1 MHTLESLSQ
10 SRGVEPAG
18 AQKELERVS
27 VLISASQAESIAGLD
42 KVVWLVASRSRPR
55 LLSL

>member
-1 MHTLESLSQ
+1 MHPLESLSQ

-18 AQKELERVS
+18 AQKELERLS
-27 VLISASQAESIAGLD
+27 ILISASQAESIAGLD
-42 KVVWLVASRSRPR
+42 KVVRLVASSSRPR